1 MSLGG
6 GQTSGL
12 LCGSQSDHN
21 DDALPSVMLRQ
32 AHWLTQRP
40 TSCTA
45 IYKTRDRWAGEVGA
59 RTDVRGVAR
68 RKRLGLTIA
77 QAKNDTVPSFR
88 EKANCVLWA
97 FSAVVS
103 WEPGGVAYVSSSMS
117 GKPVGWTCHG
127 DAPHGRTWTPI
138 VDFRWRDM
146 NTLERL
152 TAKWGFA
159 NPVEKN
165 SERVP
170 SFGYFLT

>member
-6 GQTSGL
+6 KRPDSCAGHRAIITTTPFHRS
-12 LCGSQSDHN
+12 CSVKRTDWHSD
-21 DDALPSVMLRQ
+21 
-32 AHWLTQRP
+32 RP
-40 TSCTA
+40 HARPYTRLD
-45 IYKTRDRWAGEVGA
+45 RDRWAGEVGA
-59 RTDVRGVAR
+59 CTDVRGVAR

-117 GKPVGWTCHG
+117 GKPFGWTCQG

-170 SFGYFLT
+170 NFGYFLT